1 MPDLFALRDLEP
13 PMGDTAGRGLL
24 ATTQAVWA
32 DAPDGH
38 PGRRILHA
46 RTVHLP
52 GAVPLRRLGLR
63 RAQGYHKCGSHM
75 DLDHVEAFRVRAF
88 VNGGWTTVLDEPDAD
103 VPRLDSVAWYDLPSV
118 DASAVRV
125 EVLRSNADGS
135 WPSWNLATGA
145 FLLDAAI
152 LPPQAPRDERLLT
165 VGEID
170 LSDLP
175 GGVAAA
181 VEDGAVRFRAAGFDV
196 AFALTRAAMTHLN
209 VQGDG
214 ATGDASANLLR
225 TAPGFVFQ
233 GPTLAPTGEAP
244 VAMPALRWKAS
255 GTTTVRGNTVR
266 YDLDLDGRMRLVLT
280 WTVEPGALRLH
291 IVRETDGAIRAH
303 TSSAWTLALDPRVSP
318 AHVVGP
324 IRTTGESGG
333 VDLPAWLE
341 IPRFGSLCIEATGD
355 VWLRSDVFRPDARTQ
370 IELKLAETADDDGD
384 TVLPAGRAEA
394 TVTLRLDRL
403 AVPLRDD
410 APQALKDAVRR
421 YALTAL
427 TYRPDTATLTN
438 NGASMHCPLC
448 LDNWAELA
456 AQVGEALPG
465 FPADELVRTTLER
478 WLTDAPGYGS
488 GWIVQDGE
496 RHMAE
501 DEYLMTGTAGLLGLA
516 TYLESSGTAAWLRDF
531 AGPIRTQLDRMRARD
546 LDGDGLV
553 ESPYR
558 TGTSGS
564 GQWST
569 CWWDVLSFGWKDAFS
584 NALLY
589 PALRRLAT
597 VLPALG
603 APELAEGLGDWADRL
618 KASYLPTFYN
628 PDTGWLGGWRCAE
641 DRLHDHAFLFVTG
654 AAVTA
659 DLLDD
664 EAARDATRRL
674 LDELKRQRFP
684 DLSLGLPGSLWTIP
698 DADRADILQGYPYG
712 FYQHGGFTHA
722 QARHFLGALYRTG
735 FDADANALLETLC
748 NGLAAGRVTGG
759 MGSGADW
766 HYPDG
771 RACGYE
777 GLLTDQFG
785 ILTLALERFG
795 SQQRLEL
802 VNGQPR
808 LANDRS

>member
-13 PMGDTAGRGLL
+13 PMGDTAGRGPL

-32 DAPDGH
+32 DTSDADPT
-38 PGRRILHA
+38 RRILHA

-52 GAVPLRRLGLR
+52 SAVPLRRLGLR
-63 RAQGYHKCGSHM
+63 RAQGYHKCGSQM

-88 VNGGWTTVLDEPDAD
+88 VDGGWTTVLEEHDAD
-103 VPRLDSVAWYDLPSV
+103 VPRLDSVAWYDLPSAN
-118 DASAVRV
+118 ASAVRV
-125 EVLRSNADGS
+125 EVLRSHADGS

-145 FLLDAAI
+145 FLLDAAT
-152 LPPQAPRDERLLT
+152 LPTQAPRDERLLT

-175 GGVAAA
+175 DGVTASL
-181 VEDGAVRFRAAGFDV
+181 EDGGVRFRTEGIDV
-196 AFALTRAAMTHLN
+196 AFSLARAAMTHLN
-209 VQGDG
+209 LQDDG
-214 ATGDASANLLR
+214 ATGDASTNLLR
-225 TAPGFVFQ
+225 AAPGFGFQ
-233 GPTLAPTGEAP
+233 GPMLAPTGETP
-244 VAMPALRWKAS
+244 VAMPALRWKVN

-266 YDLDLDGRMRLVLT
+266 YDLDLDGRMRLALA

-291 IVRETDGAIRAH
+291 IVRETDAEIRAH

-318 AHVVGP
+318 AHVVGRL
-324 IRTTGESGG
+324 RTTGTSGS
-333 VDLPAWLE
+333 VDLPAWLDV
-341 IPRFGSLCIEATGD
+341 PRFGSLHIEADGD
-355 VWLRSDVFRPDARTQ
+355 VTMRSDVFRPDARTQ
-370 IELKLAETADDDGD
+370 IELKLAETSDDDGD
-384 TVLPAGRAEA
+384 FVIPAGRAEA
-394 TVTLRLDRL
+394 TVVFRLDRL
-403 AVPLRDD
+403 DVPLREGTPT
-410 APQALKDAVRR
+410 AVRDAVRR

-448 LDNWAELA
+448 LDNWAMLA
-456 AQVGEALPG
+456 AQIGDVLPG
-465 FPADELVRTTLER
+465 VPADELVRTTLER
-478 WLTDAPGYGS
+478 WLADAPGYGS

-516 TYLESSGTAAWLRDF
+516 TFLESSGTTEWLRDF

-603 APELAEGLGDWADRL
+603 APDLADGLDDWADRL
-618 KASYLPTFYN
+618 KENYTPTFLN

-641 DRLHDHAFLFVTG
+641 GKLHDHAFLFVTG

-659 DLLDD
+659 GDLIDPDL
-664 EAARDATRRL
+664 ARTMTARL
-674 LDELKRQRFP
+674 LDELQRRNFP
-684 DLSLGLPGSLWTIP
+684 DLSLGLPGNLWDIP

-722 QARHFLGALYRTG
+722 QTRHFLGALYRTG
-735 FDADANALLETLC
+735 FDADADALLAQLC
-748 NGLAAGRVTGG
+748 DGLAAGRVTGG
-759 MGSGADW
+759 MGSGVDW

-785 ILTLALERFG
+785 VITLALERFRTLTG
-795 SQQRLEL
+795 SR
-802 VNGQPR
+802 P
-808 LANDRS
+808 

>member
-13 PMGDTAGRGLL
+13 PMGDTAGRGML
-24 ATTQAVWA
+24 ATTQAVWTN
-32 DAPDGH
+32 APNDQ

-46 RTVHLP
+46 RTVHLSA
-52 GAVPLRRLGLR
+52 AVPLRRLGLR
-63 RAQGYHKCGSHM
+63 RAQGYHKCGSQM
-75 DLDHVEAFRVRAF
+75 DLDHVEHVRVRAF
-88 VNGGWTTVLDEPDAD
+88 ANGDWTTVLDEPHAD

-125 EVLRSNADGS
+125 EVRRSHADGA

-145 FLLDAAI
+145 FLLDAAT

-170 LSDLP
+170 LSGLP
-175 GGVAAA
+175 DGVAATL
-181 VEDGAVRFRAAGFDV
+181 EDGGVRFRTDGIDV

-209 VQGDG
+209 LRGDG
-214 ATGDASANLLR
+214 ATGDAAANLLR

-233 GPTLAPTGEAP
+233 GPTLAPTGDAP
-244 VAMPALRWKAS
+244 VAMPSLRWKVN
-255 GTTTVRGNTVR
+255 GTTTVRGNTVE
-266 YDLDLDGRMRLVLT
+266 YDLDLDGRMRLRLA
-280 WTVEPGALRLH
+280 WTVEPNALRLK
-291 IVRETDGAIRAH
+291 IVRDVPAPLRAH
-303 TSSAWTLALDPRVSP
+303 VSSAWTLALDPRISP
-318 AHVVGP
+318 AHVVGRL
-324 IRTTGESGG
+324 RTTGETGG

-341 IPRFGSLCIEATGD
+341 IPGFGSVRIDAEGD
-355 VWLRSDVFRPDARTQ
+355 VGMRSDVFRSDARTQ
-370 IELKLAETADDDGD
+370 IELKLAETATDDGD
-384 TVLPAGRAEA
+384 YAIPEGRAEA
-394 TVTLRLDRL
+394 TVAFRLDRL
-403 AVPLRDD
+403 AVPLRPD
-410 APQALKDAVRR
+410 APQAVRDAVRR

-456 AQVGEALPG
+456 AHVGEVLPG
-465 FPADELVRTTLER
+465 FSADELVRTTLER

-488 GWIVQDGE
+488 GWIVQDGK

-516 TYLESSGTAAWLRDF
+516 TYLESVGTADWLRAF
-531 AGPIRTQLDRMRARD
+531 VRPIQTQLDRMRRRD

-584 NALLY
+584 NAVLY
-589 PALRRLAT
+589 PALRRLAN

-603 APELAEGLGDWADRL
+603 TPELADGLDEWADRL
-618 KASYLPTFYN
+618 KASYAPTFLN
-628 PDTGWLGGWRCAE
+628 PDTGWLGGWRCQ
-641 DRLHDHAFLFVTG
+641 DGLLHDHAFLFVTG

-659 DLLDD
+659 GLLDD
-664 EAARDATRRL
+664 ATAKDATGRL
-674 LDELKRQRFP
+674 LAELKRQNFP
-684 DLSLGLPGSLWTIP
+684 DLSLGLPGNLWAIP

-722 QARHFLGALYRTG
+722 QARHFLGALVQTG
-735 FDADANALLETLC
+735 FEADADALLATLC
-748 NGLAAGRVTGG
+748 DGLAAGRVTGG

-771 RACGYE
+771 RPCGYE

-785 ILTLALERFG
+785 MITLALQRKALHPPRAV
-795 SQQRLEL
+795 QRLGEA
-802 VNGQPR
+802 V
-808 LANDRS
+808 